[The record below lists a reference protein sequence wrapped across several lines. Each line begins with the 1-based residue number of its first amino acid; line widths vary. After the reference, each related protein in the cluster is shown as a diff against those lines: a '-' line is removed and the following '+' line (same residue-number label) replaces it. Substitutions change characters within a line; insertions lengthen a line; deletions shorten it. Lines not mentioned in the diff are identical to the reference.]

1 MKIQN
6 NDKNNAYNALQTGKK
21 RKVKK
26 IVKLRK
32 QGNCLV
38 ITIPRDLLDDLKWMK
53 NDQILIESLQNSD
66 SILKGPRCLKAGK
79 ID

>member
-1 MKIQN
+1 M
-6 NDKNNAYNALQTGKK
+6 
-21 RKVKK
+21 KK

-38 ITIPRDLLDDLKWMK
+38 ITIPRDLLDDLKWTE
-53 NDQILIESLQNSD
+53 NDQILVESQLQGSD
-66 SILKGPRCLKAGK
+66 SMFKGPKFLKAGK

>member
-1 MKIQN
+1 M
-6 NDKNNAYNALQTGKK
+6 
-21 RKVKK
+21 KK

-38 ITIPRDLLDDLKWMK
+38 ITIPRDLLDDLKWTE
-53 NDQILIESLQNSD
+53 NDQILIESQLQSSD
-66 SILKGPRCLKAGK
+66 SMFKGPKFLKVGK

>member
-1 MKIQN
+1 M
-6 NDKNNAYNALQTGKK
+6 
-21 RKVKK
+21 KK

-38 ITIPRDLLDDLKWMK
+38 ITIPRDLLEDLKWAE
-53 NDQILIESLQNSD
+53 NDQILIESQPQNAD
-66 SILKGPRCLKAGK
+66 SMFKGPKFIKAGK

>member
-1 MKIQN
+1 
-6 NDKNNAYNALQTGKK
+6 
-21 RKVKK
+21 VKK

-38 ITIPRDLLDDLKWMK
+38 ITIPRDLIDDLKWAE
-53 NDQILIESLQNSD
+53 NDQILIESQLQNSD
-66 SILKGPRCLKAGK
+66 SIFKGPKFLKVGK